1 MIMDIVEF
9 RPYSANLERRVETT
23 PLLAVALGPLCGWCG
38 EHDCLCQARVS
49 ARALNKNICRNA
61 GTPAKTDDESFNW
74 LLLLHLAIFPKSLQV
89 SIACRIKPSTTKLFI
104 CCSRIPVQLVELHYA
119 CRRCKSPKTPGH
131 DGVHVRFVSWC
142 SRFACLIKTWSALFI
157 CFQQSV

>member
-1 MIMDIVEF
+1 MDIVEF

-38 EHDCLCQARVS
+38 EHDIDLNAKPRSHKERELKRQSTSLVDCLCQARVS

-74 LLLLHLAIFPKSLQV
+74 LLLLHLAIFPKIVAGLHSLSDKTV
-89 SIACRIKPSTTKLFI
+89 
-104 CCSRIPVQLVELHYA
+104 HYEI
-119 CRRCKSPKTPGH
+119 
-131 DGVHVRFVSWC
+131 VHM
-142 SRFACLIKTWSALFI
+142 L
-157 CFQQSV
+157 